1 MTTVKIDIPDQQA
14 AALSAK
20 AAAQGMTLESW
31 FQKVAAK
38 EAGRPDAHENPRPK
52 GQRGSV
58 VEEMR
63 KLRASIIP
71 DPEGWTTRDYVDFGR
86 R

>member
-14 AALSAK
+14 AALSVK
-20 AAAQGMTLESW
+20 AAAQGLTLESW
-31 FQKVAAK
+31 FQKIAEEEV
-38 EAGRPDAHENPRPK
+38 GRSETPETPSDTR
-52 GQRGSV
+52 RGSV

-63 KLRASIIP
+63 RLRARIKP
-71 DPEGWTTRDYVDFGR
+71 DPEGWTTRDYVKFGR

>member
-14 AALSAK
+14 AVLSEK
-20 AAAQGMTLESW
+20 AAAQGMTLERW
-31 FQKVAAK
+31 FQNVAEK
-38 EAGRPDAHENPRPK
+38 EAGRPNTHAAPAPT

-63 KLRASIIP
+63 KLRASIKP
-71 DPEGWTTRDYVDFGR
+71 DPEGWTTRDYVNHGR